1 MKRNILLITCL
12 LITLSL
18 FGCGNAEN
26 DLPLVEP
33 AVQETT
39 LPVSTETI
47 AAVDETTASETT
59 EPAAIPETTAAQ
71 VTEETTGATEETTCD
86 HSYRSK
92 VTKEPTCSASGE
104 KVYTCTLCGASY
116 KEVLKPLAHSYVE
129 TTKAPDCVNTGC
141 TTHLCKECGD
151 SYSDNFQPA
160 LGHNYGPWIIVEEPT
175 EFRTGMAECTCSR
188 CGSREPMVLPRLNP
202 DAQPQH

>member
-1 MKRNILLITCL
+1 MKRTLLLLTCL
-12 LITLSL
+12 ILVLSL
-18 FGCGNAEN
+18 IGCGHAEP
-26 DLPLVEP
+26 DPP
-33 AVQETT
+33 QIQDPTETT
-39 LPVSTETI
+39 SQVSTEATEKPEPTS
-47 AAVDETTASETT
+47 ETEVPQVPTETEATETSETT
-59 EPAAIPETTAAQ
+59 ES
-71 VTEETTGATEETTCD
+71 TEETTCD

-151 SYSDNFQPA
+151 SYTDNFQPA